1 MKYQTNCAGYFIYQL
16 SNPRLLRIAAGAVFY
31 LKFGFHITAATAKP
45 SRCAFK
51 NLLHFQKPWFGQE
64 LEGGRLM
71 RALDEIQMGEHS
83 QSELIPTAC
92 KECDNEHAFCMQV

>member
-1 MKYQTNCAGYFIYQL
+1 MVDAENNLNICIVRRNCI
-16 SNPRLLRIAAGAVFY
+16 I
-31 LKFGFHITAATAKP
+31 IC
-45 SRCAFK
+45 CAFK

-83 QSELIPTAC
+83 RSELIPIAC
-92 KECDNEHAFCMQV
+92 KEFDNKMHAQQV

>member
-1 MKYQTNCAGYFIYQL
+1 MEE
-16 SNPRLLRIAAGAVFY
+16 SNKRMHSTGNGAPLRSAPFPASD
-31 LKFGFHITAATAKP
+31 P
-45 SRCAFK
+45 CRCAFK